1 MKIYGIAIVGANGS
15 GKTTLGKELAKY
27 LGYKHM
33 DIENYSFNSSPIP
46 YTNPR
51 PQKEIKKFLLKDIHQ
66 YKRFILSSCNGDL
79 GNKINAFY
87 KYIIYIK
94 VPLDIRMERV
104 KNRAYKQ
111 FGNRILKGGDL
122 YEQEQK
128 FFKFVETWTMD
139 KTDLWLKTQTCP
151 IIYLD
156 GTKSI
161 EQNLKILKDKINTS
175 FFIP

>member
-1 MKIYGIAIVGANGS
+1 M
-15 GKTTLGKELAKY
+15 
-27 LGYKHM
+27 
-33 DIENYSFNSSPIP
+33 
-46 YTNPR
+46 
-51 PQKEIKKFLLKDIHQ
+51 HQ

-87 KYIIYIK
+87 KYIIYTK

-128 FFKFVETWTMD
+128 FFKFVETQTMD

-161 EQNLKILKDKINTS
+161 EQNLKILKHIIFYSLTLPYYFLALSIDKCL
-175 FFIP
+175 